1 MSELQSGRTLAG
13 RFILERSLGK
23 GGMAEV
29 WLVRDRE
36 LDEGLVAKILPPGTD
51 DDRVALLRR
60 ECRQARRLV
69 HPNIVRVFDFHRGDG
84 YSFVTME
91 HVEGTTLDPLRG
103 RPPSEIVA
111 AALPIADALEY
122 AHGLGIVHRDIK
134 TGNVVCDASG
144 RPRLLDFG
152 IAGLLDPVADPIRVR
167 GGGTPHRA
175 SPQQLAGEDPSP
187 ADDIYGLGALIH
199 ELITGSP
206 PSADRSGSAVPDLE
220 SRHPVPE
227 RLRRLVGRMLAELP
241 GGRPPDM
248 GVVKAELRS
257 VRDELRGA
265 PATDPPA
272 SEIRLT
278 PPPRVERV
286 RPTAQAVR
294 GPGPEEPSG
303 TRWVPWATCA
313 AVVVLGLAVAAVFLW
328 LPKWAERVRVEPT
341 QAAPSEI
348 EVGGTPLPEREPPQP
363 ELAAPVETPED
374 ESGDAP
380 PPPPVRSPEPVT
392 TEPPPSIVQ
401 SEPPEPPVER
411 VDPAFAAAMSVALEA
426 LERGD
431 WPAAREALHRAGA
444 IRPGAPAVADGLA
457 RVDQAE
463 KLAAIAA
470 HRAAADRSESEE
482 SWADAAREY
491 TAVLALDPTI
501 RFAQD
506 GKARCVLRANLDRRL
521 DYHLSHPERLSSD
534 EVLEEAKLLVDKA
547 AAVEPAGARLRDQV
561 ARLTAL
567 IESVAI
573 PVRVLIQSDDLT
585 EVTVYKVGRLGAFLT
600 HELELRPGAYTVV
613 GSRQGYRDVRR
624 ELVVVAGENPEPLV
638 VRCEEKI

>member
-1 MSELQSGRTLAG
+1 MSELESGRTLAG

-36 LDEGLVAKILPPGTD
+36 LDEELVAKILPPGTD

-91 HVEGTTLDPLRG
+91 HVEGATLDPLRG

-122 AHGLGIVHRDIK
+122 AHGLGIVHRDLK

-152 IAGLLDPVADPIRVR
+152 IAGLLDPVADPIRLR
-167 GGGTPHRA
+167 GGGTPRRA

-206 PSADRSGSAVPDLE
+206 PSADRSGSAVNDIE

-227 RLRRLVGRMLAELP
+227 RLRGLVGRMLAELP
-241 GGRPPDM
+241 GDRPLDM
-248 GVVKAELRS
+248 AAVKAELTS

-286 RPTAQAVR
+286 RPTARVER
-294 GPGPEEPSG
+294 GAEAEEPSG
-303 TRWVPWATCA
+303 ARWVPWATGA
-313 AVVVLGLAVAAVFLW
+313 AVVVLSLAVVAVFVW
-328 LPKWAERVRVEPT
+328 LPRWAERVGVEPIPT
-341 QAAPSEI
+341 APAGGEI
-348 EVGGTPLPEREPPQP
+348 GGAPVPEPEPPQP
-363 ELAAPVETPED
+363 EIVAPVETTEV
-374 ESGDAP
+374 ESRDAP
-380 PPPPVRSPEPVT
+380 PPPPERNPEPVRS
-392 TEPPPSIVQ
+392 EPPPSIVQ
-401 SEPPEPPVER
+401 SERNEPPVKR
-411 VDPAFAAAMSVALEA
+411 IDPAFADAMSEALEA

-470 HRAAADRSESEE
+470 HRAAASLSESEE
-482 SWADAAREY
+482 RWADAAREY

-501 RFAQD
+501 RFAQN
-506 GKARCVLRANLDRRL
+506 GKERCVLRADLDRRL

-534 EVLEEAKLLVDKA
+534 EVLEEAKLLVDRA
-547 AAVEPAGARLRDQV
+547 AAVEPEGARLQDQV

-567 IESVAI
+567 IERVAI
-573 PVRVLIQSDDLT
+573 PVRVVIQSDDLT
-585 EVTVYKVGRLGAFLT
+585 EVMVYKVGRLGAFLT
-600 HELELRPGAYTVV
+600 HELELRPGSYTVV